1 MTYGKDAL
9 THGHH
14 EHAKTTIEM
23 TSIQQ
28 KIHQSVALTNMQQRL
43 HLYVFPVYF
52 TVVCF
57 NFV

>member
-1 MTYGKDAL
+1 
-9 THGHH
+9 
-14 EHAKTTIEM
+14 M

>member
-9 THGHH
+9 THGHRV
-14 EHAKTTIEM
+14 HAKTTTEM

-43 HLYVFPVYF
+43 HLYVFP
-52 TVVCF
+52 CLLHR
-57 NFV
+57 